1 MIALVITM
9 VYTLTGGENGDDVTT
24 ENTPRPNK
32 PIRPARSLNDTEI
45 FNLMLFTTWPIN
57 GK

>member
-24 ENTPRPNK
+24 EKTPRPNN
-32 PIRPARSLNDTEI
+32 RPARSLNDTEI